1 MNLNLNILLKTTIIM
16 LKQLDIIENMQVYNN
31 FLQKIIK

>member
-1 MNLNLNILLKTTIIM
+1 MNLNLNILLKTTIIL

>member
-1 MNLNLNILLKTTIIM
+1 MNLNLNILLKTIIIL